1 MGAGD
6 LRRSTGWT
14 AGILDRKT
22 RGGRPRMKKDYLW
35 LQMIEL
41 PYFRALLR
49 AVEAPYYED
58 FTLPSPVLDIGC
70 GDGHFAKLVF
80 DRKIDVGIDPWHEPI
95 QEARKYEGYESL
107 IECDGSRI
115 PVPDGYFSSA
125 FSNSVLEHI
134 PHVQVSVLRAQP
146 ALPNRVVDCA
156 PVGKTVCELVRARV
170 TSDSRR

>member
-1 MGAGD
+1 
-6 LRRSTGWT
+6 
-14 AGILDRKT
+14 
-22 RGGRPRMKKDYLW
+22 MKKDYLW

-49 AVEAPYYED
+49 AVEAPYYEE

-95 QEARKYEGYESL
+95 QEAKKYEGYQSL

-115 PVPDGYFSSA
+115 PVPDAYFSSA

-134 PHVQVSVLRAQP
+134 PHVQDVLIEA
-146 ALPNRVVDCA
+146 
-156 PVGKTVCELVRARV
+156 ARV
-170 TSDSRR
+170 LKPGALFLFCVPNPRYLTELSIARSFY